1 MCMWGGVWYVWWGG
15 YMCVVC
21 VGCVC
26 VVVAAALRPLAREVG
41 SREPLVLLRAAWHI
55 LTGWESA
62 HPLLAVPSPL
72 NSDCESSNE
81 ELCYPWAGR

>member
-1 MCMWGGVWYVWWGG
+1 
-15 YMCVVC
+15 MCVVC

-72 NSDCESSNE
+72 NSDCESSNKE
-81 ELCYPWAGR
+81 PCYPWAGR